1 MVKQSLF
8 SNGTKRDRVSHG
20 FCTKGGPNMEVKE
33 MTIAMIF
40 LILKIYFYNA
50 ILRVVPENEKITA
63 KIIYE
68 TIWTWFVIYTD
79 EEKAGVMA
87 AIQKD
92 PGYCRKLMNERS
104 GKDISYQ
111 DALALNRSLICQD
124 GLEEAMEYCEL
135 DNEAKKS
142 MIEDFK
148 TIGIEIRPAF
158 IAHDITAAIK
168 NHIKYVLARK
178 KRPLSLLRRIIE
190 TFLVTQVMMAYGK
203 S

>member
-1 MVKQSLF
+1 
-8 SNGTKRDRVSHG
+8 
-20 FCTKGGPNMEVKE
+20 MEVKE

-50 ILRVVPENEKITA
+50 ILRDVSGKEKITA

-68 TIWTWFVIYTD
+68 TIWTWFLIYTD

-124 GLEEAMEYCEL
+124 GFEEVMEYCEL
-135 DNEAKKS
+135 DGEAKKS
-142 MIEDFK
+142 MIEDFRK
-148 TIGIEIRPAF
+148 IGIRIRPAF
-158 IAHDITAAIK
+158 IAHDITVAIK
-168 NHIKYVLARK
+168 NHLEYVLARK
-178 KRPLSLLRRIIE
+178 KRPLSLLRRMIE
-190 TFLVTQVMMAYGK
+190 TFLVTRAMPAYGK
-203 S
+203 

>member
-1 MVKQSLF
+1 
-8 SNGTKRDRVSHG
+8 
-20 FCTKGGPNMEVKE
+20 MEEKE

-50 ILRVVPENEKITA
+50 VLRDVSGNEKITA

-79 EEKAGVMA
+79 EEKAGVMD

-92 PGYCRKLMNERS
+92 PGYCRKLMNEKS

-111 DALALNRSLICQD
+111 DALVLNQSLICQD
-124 GLEEAMEYCEL
+124 GFEEVMEYCEL
-135 DNEAKKS
+135 DNETKKS
-142 MIEDFK
+142 LIEDFK
-148 TIGIEIRPAF
+148 KIGIKIRPAF

-168 NHIKYVLARK
+168 NHIEYVIARK
-178 KRPLSLLRRIIE
+178 KRPLSLLKRMIE
-190 TFLVTQVMMAYGK
+190 TFLVTRAMPVYGK
-203 S
+203 